1 MIDIQKQIYWK
12 RAGIPLNEDGF
23 PIDLNEAKLSDAEI
37 EKILNK
43 LHAEDEKELEQMNED
58 FDDFE
63 EYFTDLNEA
72 KKQTGDASPIE
83 GKVSSDTK
91 GKMHEL
97 LVGYHLLG
105 GKHME
110 KHPDKNG
117 DSPEEAHDRLKKTV
131 HPNDYKKINDRAK
144 SAAADIKKKIEVNGH
159 KIHQVHWTSQ
169 PNDLLR
175 TTGIKADQKQD
186 SSDIVVTT
194 HKK

>member
-1 MIDIQKQIYWK
+1 MTTIQTQIWLR
-12 RAGIPLNEDGF
+12 RAGLLSEKKEHLSDEEIDKILKRLRAEDDEELEKMQLENY
-23 PIDLNEAKLSDAEI
+23 ISEDEDEDVEELNEATKDS
-37 EKILNK
+37 
-43 LHAEDEKELEQMNED
+43 
-58 FDDFE
+58 
-63 EYFTDLNEA
+63 
-72 KKQTGDASPIE
+72 GPIE

-110 KHPDKNG
+110 KHPDKHG
-117 DSPEEAHDRLKKTV
+117 DSPQEAHDRLKKTV
-131 HPNDYKKINDRAK
+131 HPNDYKKMNDRAK
-144 SAAADIKKKIEVNGH
+144 SAASDIKKSVEKNGH

-175 TTGIKADQKQD
+175 TTGIKASQKED
-186 SSDIVVTT
+186 SSDIVITT

>member
-1 MIDIQKQIYWK
+1 MSLQRKIWLE
-12 RAGIPLNEDGF
+12 RAGILNEKKEHLSDKE
-23 PIDLNEAKLSDAEI
+23 IDKILKRLRAEDEEELEKMQLENFFGEDESLEELNEAPKV
-37 EKILNK
+37 KGPVK
-43 LHAEDEKELEQMNED
+43 
-58 FDDFE
+58 
-63 EYFTDLNEA
+63 
-72 KKQTGDASPIE
+72 

-110 KHPDKNG
+110 KHPDKHG
-117 DSPEEAHDRLKKTV
+117 DTPEEAHDRLKKTV
-131 HPNDYKKINDRAK
+131 HPDDYKKMNDRAK
-144 SAAADIKKKIEVNGH
+144 SAANHIKKQVEANGH

-175 TTGIKADQKQD
+175 TTGIKASQKED

>member
-1 MIDIQKQIYWK
+1 MSLQRQIWLH
-12 RAGIPLNEDGF
+12 RAGLLNEKK
-23 PIDLNEAKLSDAEI
+23 EHLSDKEI
-37 EKILNK
+37 DKILK
-43 LHAEDEKELEQMNED
+43 RLRAEDEAELEKMQLENYFNED
-58 FDDFE
+58 EDLE
-63 EYFTDLNEA
+63 ELNEED
-72 KKQTGDASPIE
+72 KTSTPTK

-110 KHPDKNG
+110 KHPDKHG
-117 DSPEEAHDRLKKTV
+117 DSPEEAHDKLKKTV
-131 HPNDYKKINDRAK
+131 HPDDYKKMNDRAK
-144 SAAADIKKKIEVNGH
+144 SAANHIKKQVEANGH

-175 TTGIKADQKQD
+175 TTGIKASQKED

>member
-1 MIDIQKQIYWK
+1 MTTIQTRIWME
-12 RAGIPLNEDGF
+12 RAGLLTEKK
-23 PIDLNEAKLSDAEI
+23 EHLSDKEI
-37 EKILNK
+37 DKILK
-43 LHAEDEKELEQMNED
+43 RLRAEDEEELEKMQLENYISED
-58 FDDFE
+58 ENLE
-63 EYFTDLNEA
+63 ELHEA
-72 KKQTGDASPIE
+72 TKQTGSPTE

-110 KHPDKNG
+110 KHPDKQG
-117 DSPEEAHDRLKKTV
+117 DSPEEAHNRLKKTV
-131 HPNDYKKINDRAK
+131 HPNDYKKMNDRAK
-144 SAAADIKKKIEVNGH
+144 SAAADIKKSVEKNGH

-175 TTGIKADQKQD
+175 TTGIKASQKED
-186 SSDIVVTT
+186 SSDIVITT

>member
-1 MIDIQKQIYWK
+1 MNEVYSHQQRI
-12 RAGIPLNEDGF
+12 RLGLLNETVELFEKKLTDAEIDKILKKLHDEDEEELQKMQLEKYISEDG
-23 PIDLNEAKLSDAEI
+23 DLEELNEAKAPT
-37 EKILNK
+37 
-43 LHAEDEKELEQMNED
+43 A
-58 FDDFE
+58 
-63 EYFTDLNEA
+63 
-72 KKQTGDASPIE
+72 PVE

-91 GKMHEL
+91 GKLHEL

-117 DSPEEAHDRLKKTV
+117 DTPEEAHAKLKNKV
-131 HPNDYKKINDRAK
+131 HPNDYKKINARAK
-144 SAAADIKKKIEVNGH
+144 SAASDIKKKVEVNGH

-175 TTGIKADQKQD
+175 TTGIKASQKED

>member
-1 MIDIQKQIYWK
+1 MTIQRQIWLERSGLLTEK
-12 RAGIPLNEDGF
+12 KEH
-23 PIDLNEAKLSDAEI
+23 LSDKEI
-37 EKILNK
+37 DKILK
-43 LHAEDEKELEQMNED
+43 RLRAEDEEELEKMQLENYISED
-58 FDDFE
+58 EDLE
-63 EYFTDLNEA
+63 ELTEA
-72 KKQTGDASPIE
+72 PKQSGPVE

-110 KHPDKNG
+110 KHPDKHG
-117 DSPEEAHDRLKKTV
+117 DTPEEAHNRLKKTV
-131 HPNDYKKINDRAK
+131 HPTDYKKMNDRAK
-144 SAAADIKKKIEVNGH
+144 SAASDIKKKVEANGH

-175 TTGIKADQKQD
+175 TTGIKASQKED

>member
-1 MIDIQKQIYWK
+1 MTSIQSRIWLE
-12 RAGIPLNEDGF
+12 RAGLLTEKK
-23 PIDLNEAKLSDAEI
+23 EHLSDKEI
-37 EKILNK
+37 DKILK
-43 LHAEDEKELEQMNED
+43 RLRDEDEEELQKMQLED
-58 FDDFE
+58 YISEDD
-63 EYFTDLNEA
+63 DLEDLTEA
-72 KKQTGDASPIE
+72 TTTKQSGPVE

-110 KHPDKNG
+110 KHPDKHG
-117 DSPEEAHDRLKKTV
+117 DTPEEAHNRLKKTV
-131 HPNDYKKINDRAK
+131 HPNDYKKMNVRAK
-144 SAAADIKKKIEVNGH
+144 SAASDIKKQVEANGH

-175 TTGIKADQKQD
+175 TTGIKATQKED

>member
-1 MIDIQKQIYWK
+1 MSLQKQIWLQ
-12 RAGIPLNEDGF
+12 RAGLLNE
-23 PIDLNEAKLSDAEI
+23 NKEQLSDKEI
-37 EKILNK
+37 DKILK
-43 LHAEDEKELEQMNED
+43 RLRAEDEEELEKMQLENYFSDED
-58 FDDFE
+58 GLE
-63 EYFTDLNEA
+63 ELNEEEP
-72 KKQTGDASPIE
+72 KTPVK

-110 KHPDKNG
+110 KHPDKHG
-117 DSPEEAHDRLKKTV
+117 DTPEESHDRLKKTV
-131 HPNDYKKINDRAK
+131 HPDDYKKMNHRAK
-144 SAAADIKKKIEVNGH
+144 SAASHIKKQVEANGH

-175 TTGIKADQKQD
+175 TTGIKATQKED